1 MSVKFIINMLILMI
15 VMQSGIVA
23 ADVHI
28 SDSATPHEHQFVL
41 DDSNA
46 IQQANNASSHDAQS
60 TGDCDFCMHCKCSH
74 FIAIFNIDGIDVA
87 ANPDNYFNLHPRS
100 PKPDFTVSMYRPP
113 RS

>member
-1 MSVKFIINMLILMI
+1 MSVKLIINMLIFMI

-23 ADVHI
+23 ADIHTY
-28 SDSATPHEHQFVL
+28 DSKTSQEHQLVL

-60 TGDCDFCMHCKCSH
+60 TGDCDFCMHCQCSH
-74 FIAIFNIDGIDVA
+74 FIAIFNIDGINVA
-87 ANPDNYFNLHPRS
+87 AIPYNYFNLHPRS

>member
-1 MSVKFIINMLILMI
+1 MSVKLIINMLILMI

-28 SDSATPHEHQFVL
+28 SNSATPHEHQFAL

-60 TGDCDFCMHCKCSH
+60 TGDCDFCMHCQCSH
-74 FIAIFNIDGIDVA
+74 FIAIYSNDGIDVA
-87 ANPDNYFNLHPRS
+87 AFPDNYFYLYIMT
-100 PKPDFTVSMYRPP
+100 PKPDFTVSMYHPP